1 MEYNSFDYP
10 TAQFESVR
18 TQEKLGITFSGWT
31 GKYFSSLDTT
41 SEDFPVWMTSMYRKQ
56 YKAPWKFKKSGIVI
70 LREKDIVV
78 LEVGTQLTSA
88 LPRIITDDATSQKLG
103 VLPSVAF
110 DQWFDIIDP
119 LQNQVISK
127 FKIDATT
134 LGDTLLSSNGLLN
147 EFPAVVRDPV
157 SQRIYYFS
165 GDFATS
171 NVPYWISRFKG
182 VEKLKGILY
191 SDKSDDTR
199 RFFWLYYKPLINSIF
214 SDYYASLNKK

>member
-1 MEYNSFDYP
+1 
-10 TAQFESVR
+10 
-18 TQEKLGITFSGWT
+18 
-31 GKYFSSLDTT
+31 
-41 SEDFPVWMTSMYRKQ
+41 MYRKQ
-56 YKAPWKFKKSGIVI
+56 YKAPWKFTKSGIVI

-78 LEVGTQLTSA
+78 LESGTQLTSS
-88 LPRIITDDATSQKLG
+88 LPRIITDEATSQKLG

-127 FKIDATT
+127 FKIDATP
-134 LGDTLLSSNGLLN
+134 LGDTLLSNNGLLN
-147 EFPAVVRDPV
+147 EFPAVVKDPV

-171 NVPYWISRFKG
+171 DVPFCISRFKG

-191 SDKSDDTR
+191 SDKADDTR